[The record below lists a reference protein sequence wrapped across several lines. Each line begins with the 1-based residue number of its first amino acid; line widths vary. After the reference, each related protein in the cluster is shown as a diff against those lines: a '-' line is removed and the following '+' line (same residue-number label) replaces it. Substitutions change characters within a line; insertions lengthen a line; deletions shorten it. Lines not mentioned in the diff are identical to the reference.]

1 MGRGVKGGGG
11 GGLQEEGGCQADL
24 GLLAALPTPAA
35 LAASLRV
42 GGGGRVHLSCL
53 VPTCL
58 NTSSP

>member
-42 GGGGRVHLSCL
+42 GGGVEFISLALSPP
-53 VPTCL
+53 V
-58 NTSSP
+58 